1 MPNQIIPGQNLGVI
15 ESPLISSDYVADV
28 NSPIVYKIIVVDGKW
43 LGFESAGEQQIGVYF
58 DTMACVTFSAIKC
71 IVLQLNRAKAAG
83 EIPADILARCQE
95 LGYLNAAGL
104 FDFSERFIAK
114 MSGTTTGGN
123 SARAVWD
130 TVRHCGLLGQQ
141 DWPYPNTQRTPVF
154 SWDDYYAEIPQELKD
169 KALLA
174 LELFD
179 IVYEQLGDV
188 SLPNLEKHLKQAPI
202 QILTYTCPP
211 WNTTD
216 IVLAC
221 GIHPSTHATVC
232 GGIEA
237 GYIDDLDSYDPF
249 DKKLALDYQINFA
262 FKGVVSFKTQP
273 KPTTSMKT
281 FIDKTLYQLITPGS
295 VGGFFIMAG
304 GMLRRDDLAKM
315 QATWIEINSVPNPN
329 GIGKTFT
336 SGPVDTCT
344 TDDLAGVPLF
354 DLKGNPATL

>member
-1 MPNQIIPGQNLGVI
+1 MPDNIIPGQNLGVI
-15 ESPLISSDYVADV
+15 ESPLIESDYVADV
-28 NSPIVYKIIVVDGKW
+28 NSPIVYKVVVPDGKW
-43 LGFESAGEQQIGVYF
+43 LAYESAGEQQIGVYF

-83 EIPADILARCQE
+83 EIPNVILARCRE
-95 LGYLNAAGL
+95 LGYLNAAGW

-130 TVRHCGLLGQQ
+130 TIRHCGLLGQQ

-154 SWDDYYAEIPQELKD
+154 SWDDYYADVPQALQD

-174 LELFD
+174 LELLD
-179 IVYEQLGDV
+179 IAYEQITDV
-188 SLPNLEKHLKQAPI
+188 TLANLDKHLKQAPI

-216 IVLAC
+216 IVLSC
-221 GIHPSTHATVC
+221 GVHPSTHSTVL

-249 DKKLALDYQINFA
+249 NKKLALDYQINFA
-262 FKGVVSFKTQP
+262 FKGVVAIKPTQP
-273 KPTTSMKT
+273 AQPMKH
-281 FIDKTLYQLITPGS
+281 FVDKTLYQLITPGS
-295 VGGFFIMAG
+295 VGGFFVMAG
-304 GMLRRDDLAKM
+304 GMLRRDLTAEL
-315 QATWIEINSVPNPN
+315 QATWIEISSVPNPN
-329 GIGKTFT
+329 GVGKIFT
-336 SGPVDTCT
+336 SGLVDTCT